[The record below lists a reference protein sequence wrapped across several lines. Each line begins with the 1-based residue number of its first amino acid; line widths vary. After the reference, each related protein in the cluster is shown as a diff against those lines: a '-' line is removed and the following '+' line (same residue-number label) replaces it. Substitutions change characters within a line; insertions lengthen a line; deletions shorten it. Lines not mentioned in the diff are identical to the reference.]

1 MNIKALPSQGKIET
15 LEDKQ
20 HGFGDHCIY
29 MYKKQYVA
37 IHFKKKGPSVKHVL
51 CYMYAKLLLKMTL
64 FPNLCSLQPA
74 LKCYQGT
81 WGCLKQH

>member
-37 IHFKKKGPSVKHVL
+37 IHFKKKVPVSN
-51 CYMYAKLLLKMTL
+51 MYYATCMQ
-64 FPNLCSLQPA
+64 NC
-74 LKCYQGT
+74 C
-81 WGCLKQH
+81 